1 MGPLFTFDLEDS
13 SGDYR
18 PNGRFVQ
25 NTLRYLDFLDEINVL
40 GTFFV
45 VAKAAKVAPALIH
58 QLASRG
64 HEVASHSLAHQQLHL
79 QDVKQFH
86 TTEREAKDILE
97 QASGMKVQGFRAPVF
112 SLVRKTVWALDILK
126 ALNYSYSSSTIPC
139 SNPLNGFPG
148 IPNVPFIWPNGLVEF
163 PCPICTLGPVAVPY
177 LGGIYLRY
185 FPAWLIRQL
194 MQMQRQNFLWTY
206 VHPYDIDSTEAY
218 FRMPGTTTIVS
229 LLLWINRAKTLDKL
243 STILIQDKN
252 LRFFDLVGSDD
263 FHKTLQQIRRI

>member
-45 VAKAAKVAPALIH
+45 VAKAAKVAPALIQ
-58 QLASRG
+58 QLAARG
-64 HEVASHSLAHQQLHL
+64 HEVASHSLAHKQLHL
-79 QDVKQFH
+79 QNAKQLH
-86 TTEREAKDILE
+86 TAEREAKDILE
-97 QASGMKVQGFRAPVF
+97 QTSGMEVQGFRAPVF
-112 SLVRKTVWALDILK
+112 SLVKETVWALDVLRE
-126 ALNYSYSSSTIPC
+126 LNYSYSSSTIPC

-148 IPNVPFIWPNGLVEF
+148 ISRTPFIWPNGLVEF

-185 FPAWLIRQL
+185 FPIWLIRQL
-194 MQMQRQNFLWTY
+194 MQVQQQLLWTY
-206 VHPYDIDSTEAY
+206 VHPYDIDSEEAY

-229 LLLWINRAKTLDKL
+229 RMLWIKRSKTLEKL
-243 STILIQDKN
+243 STILTHDNKI
-252 LRFFDLVGSDD
+252 RFFDLVESDD
-263 FHKTLQQIRRI
+263 FRKTLQQMN